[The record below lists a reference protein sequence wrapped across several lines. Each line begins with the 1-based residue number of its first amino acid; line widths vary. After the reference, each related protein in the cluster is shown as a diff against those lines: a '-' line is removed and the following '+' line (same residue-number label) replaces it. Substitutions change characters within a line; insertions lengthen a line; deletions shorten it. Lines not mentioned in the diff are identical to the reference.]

1 MKYLIIIYVHLLC
14 ISSFAQ
20 LSSISYNN
28 EIINEFYKSKSIAV
42 LTGNKNFDSALIK
55 YMKEIWTITP
65 YEFIKE
71 KDFKNSELKKG
82 FSYILNLNFVVSKTD
97 GSFSKTYHYYGVLMG
112 KDKKINNYSYAEMI
126 SYCPIDFYGIEN
138 DQLDIYKRIELVLY
152 NLQNTI
158 HTVVQNKIE
167 GGSLKIAN
175 DLRRIYNQNAGV
187 LKSKTLL
194 VNKDR
199 SKLLSQEDFKKK
211 YPYKFEYCT
220 MEKIQE
226 VIYSRDSNYAIY
238 WPAIT
243 LNKSMFVFDANTYI
257 PLFFDYQ
264 MQGLNITAGNIS
276 DLSETINK
284 SKLDKLPTNFFALK
298 SKDEII
304 KGIPKNENNEEK
316 IIDKKIELTKKDEKQ
331 LEKVADEK
339 PKPVEKKYYTPSSVS
354 PGRKATDSEMD
365 FFNKL
370 REQQPDAEPAK

>member
-1 MKYLIIIYVHLLC
+1 MKHLSFIITFFYFNFT
-14 ISSFAQ
+14 FAQ
-20 LSSISYNN
+20 LSAVPQND
-28 EIINEFYKSKSIAV
+28 ETINEFYKSKTIAV

-65 YEFIKE
+65 YEFVKE

-82 FSYILNLNFVVSKTD
+82 YSYILNLNIMVSKNN
-97 GSFSKTYHYYGVLMG
+97 GSYVKTYHYYGILMG
-112 KDKKINNYSYAEMI
+112 KGIKISSYTYSDMI

-138 DQLDIYKRIELVLY
+138 DQLNLYKRLPIVLY
-152 NLQNTI
+152 NLQNPI
-158 HTVVQNKIE
+158 HTVIQNKIL
-167 GGSLKIAN
+167 GGTLKIVN
-175 DLRRIYNQNAGV
+175 DLRKIYNENAGV

-194 VNKDR
+194 LYKDR
-199 SKLLSQEDFKKK
+199 EKLLSQEDFKKK

-226 VIYSRDSNYAIY
+226 VIDSRDSNYAIY

-264 MQGLNITAGNIS
+264 IQGLSITAGNIS
-276 DLSETINK
+276 DLSDAINK
-284 SKLDKLPTNFFALK
+284 SKLEKLPTNFFALK
-298 SKDEII
+298 SKDDII
-304 KGIPKNENNEEK
+304 KGISKNENNEEK
-316 IIDKKIELTKKDEKQ
+316 IKDKKIESTKKDEKQ
-331 LEKVADEK
+331 LEKVVDEK